1 MGSASAAGHDA
12 MMRHIPV
19 TPVLLLIDSDANLDI
34 PLSEHQTCTY
44 SIRILRVG
52 GWPMMIPIYSC
63 VSDEPACRR

>member
-34 PLSEHQTCTY
+34 PLSEHPDLHLVYQD
-44 SIRILRVG
+44 S
-52 GWPMMIPIYSC
+52 
-63 VSDEPACRR
+63 